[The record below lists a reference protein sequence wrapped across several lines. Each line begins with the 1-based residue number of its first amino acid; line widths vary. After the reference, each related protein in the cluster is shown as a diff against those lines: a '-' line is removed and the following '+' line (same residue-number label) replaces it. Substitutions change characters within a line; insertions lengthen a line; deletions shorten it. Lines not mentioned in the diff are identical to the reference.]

1 MAIIKKILNIFKS
14 GSREEEEARLRAQR
28 ERYENFLMA
37 LTSGDLDTRWN
48 AVRSVGDL
56 GEPFVEP
63 LINGLKDEFWIIRR
77 GSADTLGKIGSPA
90 VVPLIGALSDPGEDI
105 RQETIRA
112 LQLIGEPAVGP
123 LIQSLKHNHPFI
135 RRGALQAL
143 GVMGEVRASAT
154 YYRST

>member
-14 GSREEEEARLRAQR
+14 GNREEEEARLRTQR
-28 ERYENFLMA
+28 ERYENFLRA

-56 GEPFVEP
+56 GEPFIEP

-77 GSADTLGKIGSPA
+77 GSADTLGKIGAPA
-90 VVPLIGALSDPGEDI
+90 VVPLIGALSETGEDV

-112 LQLIGEPAVGP
+112 LQLVGDPAINP
-123 LIQSLKHNHPFI
+123 LIQSLKHNHPSI
-135 RRGALQAL
+135 RRGAAQ
-143 GVMGEVRASAT
+143 SSWN
-154 YYRST
+154 YR

>member
-28 ERYENFLMA
+28 ERYENFLKA

-56 GEPFVEP
+56 GEPFIEP
-63 LINGLKDEFWIIRR
+63 LISGLKDEFWIIRR
-77 GSADTLGKIGSPA
+77 GSADTLGKIGAPA
-90 VVPLIGALSDPGEDI
+90 VVPLIGALADPGEDV

-112 LQLIGEPAVGP
+112 LQLIGEPAVTP
-123 LIQSLKHNHPFI
+123 LIQS
-135 RRGALQAL
+135 
-143 GVMGEVRASAT
+143 
-154 YYRST
+154 

>member
-28 ERYENFLMA
+28 ERYENFLKA

-56 GEPFVEP
+56 GEPFIEP
-63 LINGLKDEFWIIRR
+63 LISGLKDEFWIIRR
-77 GSADTLGKIGSPA
+77 GSADTLGKIGAPA
-90 VVPLIGALSDPGEDI
+90 VVPLIGALSDPGEDV

-112 LQLIGEPAVGP
+112 LQT
-123 LIQSLKHNHPFI
+123 HW
-135 RRGALQAL
+135 
-143 GVMGEVRASAT
+143 
-154 YYRST
+154 